1 MALPY
6 HSDMTVEEYFLLD
19 EREDNVRYEYID
31 GQVRM
36 LAGGSPD
43 HSQIGTNFASLL
55 FIALEG
61 KRCRI
66 FNSDVYLR
74 LSEKRYFHPDV
85 VVSCDERDRRQKKVI
100 RYPVLVVEVLS
111 PGTESYD
118 RRQKFTHYQS
128 YSTIQEYVLV
138 DASEQWIELFR
149 RERNDIW
156 SYHAFGPE
164 SELELTS
171 VDACFPV
178 SSIYRDVDLEL

>member
-6 HSDMTVEEYFLLD
+6 HLDMTVEEYFLLD
-19 EREDNVRYEYID
+19 EHDENARYEYVD

-74 LSEKRYFHPDV
+74 LSETRYFHPDV

-100 RYPVLVVEVLS
+100 QYPVLIVEVLS

-118 RRQKFTHYQS
+118 RRQKFTYYQPYPS
-128 YSTIQEYVLV
+128 VQEYVLV
-138 DASEQWIELFR
+138 DASQQWIELFR
-149 RERNDIW
+149 RESNNLW
-156 SYHAFGPE
+156 SYHTFGPD
-164 SELELTS
+164 SEVELTS
-171 VDACFPV
+171 VGARFPIAGV
-178 SSIYRDVDLEL
+178 YRDVDF